1 MLKLNKLAI
10 VIATT
15 FSATT
20 AFAAPVTPTD
30 IQNAST
36 LNQAWITGASAPTL
50 NVFLGFAAGCEANT
64 LAVFHGGTAGA
75 ANPGASDTGNAF
87 AYACKRGG
95 VVSVLY
101 HTNQGGSFN
110 AYAPHVPN
118 NVAGT
123 GFGVA
128 TNLNRL
134 ANVATASCSNVGA
147 ITSLTPVTQTQPANP
162 VPNQPAVTVYR
173 CSSAVVNGFAVTD
186 NTPKKPAG
194 GFSDVEAALFG
205 VDASSYGSEVDA
217 GVTQVFGVMASEP
230 LYRAMQ
236 VAQRIYTSIAAANSA
251 DPSFL
256 PQNAPSISKEQYA
269 SLASDPLA
277 TWAPLGVDD
286 SQEVII
292 ARRVNTSGTQGSSN
306 AFFMGNPCLGN
317 PSTGGALA
325 PTTSADSDP
334 GFYNVVEGGETAEVR
349 TAISN
354 ASTAGKYA
362 IGVVSLENTDAAGR
376 RYLKVEGVH
385 PAAGPNNT
393 TDSKARYTSA
403 QGQYPFQIELKAFI
417 ANNAKGTFGETAI
430 NQIISGVSSV
440 QCNIVPRGLVLN
452 SASTA
457 CTSANSGI
465 HITKTTRN
473 GNNCRPLTWKF

>member
-10 VIATT
+10 IMVTA
-15 FSATT
+15 FSATS
-20 AFAAPVTPTD
+20 AFAAAVTPTD
-30 IQNAST
+30 IKNASK
-36 LNQAWITGASAPTL
+36 LNQAWISGASAPTY
-50 NVFLGFAAGCEANT
+50 NVFLGFAAGCDANT

-75 ANPGASDTGNAF
+75 ANPGASNTGNAF

-110 AYAPHVPN
+110 AFAPHVPN
-118 NVAGT
+118 DVAGT
-123 GFGVA
+123 GSVGVI

-134 ANVATASCSNVGA
+134 ANVATASCSNQGT
-147 ITSLTPVTQTQPANP
+147 ITVTNQGGTP
-162 VPNQPAVTVYR
+162 VYR
-173 CSSAVVNGFAVTD
+173 CTSAVINGFAATD

-205 VDASSYGSEVDA
+205 VDASPFGKELDA

-236 VAQRIYTSIAAANSA
+236 VAQGIYASEADANTA

-256 PQNAPSISKEQYA
+256 PKNAPSISKQQYA

-277 TWAPLGVDD
+277 TWAPLGVDA
-286 SQEVII
+286 SKKVVI

-317 PSTGGALA
+317 PSTGGALVA
-325 PTTSADSDP
+325 TKAADSDP
-334 GFYNVVEGGETAEVR
+334 DFYNVIEGGETADVR
-349 TAISN
+349 NAISN
-354 ASTAGKYA
+354 ATTAGDFA
-362 IGVVSLENTDAAGR
+362 VGVVSLENAPAAGR
-376 RYLKVEGVH
+376 RYLKVDGVH
-385 PAAGPNNT
+385 PETGANNT
-393 TDSKARYTSA
+393 VDSFARYTSA
-403 QGQYPFQIELKAFI
+403 QGQYPFQIELKGFI
-417 ANNAKGTFGETAI
+417 ANEAKGTFGETVI
-430 NQIISGVSSV
+430 NNIVSGLSTVSCTS
-440 QCNIVPRGLVLN
+440 VPRGLILN
-452 SASTA
+452 SASNA
-457 CTSANSGI
+457 CPATNAGV
-465 HITKTTRN
+465 HITKTTRS

>member
-10 VIATT
+10 VLATA
-15 FSATT
+15 FSATS
-20 AFAAPVTPTD
+20 AFAAAVTPTD

-36 LNQAWITGASAPTL
+36 LNQAWISGASAPTY

-64 LAVFHGGTAGA
+64 LAMFHGGSAGA
-75 ANPGASDTGNAF
+75 VNPGASNTGNAF

-110 AYAPHVPN
+110 AFAPHVPN

-123 GFGVA
+123 GFGVT

-134 ANVATASCSNVGA
+134 ANVATNSCSNVGT
-147 ITSLTPVTQTQPANP
+147 ISVSNQGNTP
-162 VPNQPAVTVYR
+162 VYR
-173 CSSAVVNGFAVTD
+173 CATTINGFAATD

-205 VDASSYGSEVDA
+205 VDASSYGTEIDA

-236 VAQRIYTSIAAANSA
+236 VAQGIYASVAAAQSA

-256 PQNAPSISKEQYA
+256 PQNAPSISKQQYA
-269 SLASDPLA
+269 SIASDGLA

-286 SQEVII
+286 TKEVII

-306 AFFMGNPCLGN
+306 AFFMGSPCLGN
-317 PSTGGALA
+317 PATGGKLL
-325 PTTSADSDP
+325 PTTSEASDP
-334 GFYNVVEGGETAEVR
+334 GYYNVIEGGETSEVR
-349 TAISN
+349 NAISN
-354 ASTAGKYA
+354 ATTAGEFA
-362 IGVVSLENTDAAGR
+362 VGVVSLENAPAAGR

-385 PAAGPNNT
+385 PEAGPNNT
-393 TDSKARYTSA
+393 VDSFARYTSA
-403 QGQYPFQIELKAFI
+403 QGQYPFQIELKGFI
-417 ANNAKGTFGETAI
+417 SNQAKGTFGETVI
-430 NQIISGVSSV
+430 NNIVSGLSTVS
-440 QCNIVPRGLVLN
+440 CTAVPRGLILN
-452 SASTA
+452 SASSA
-457 CTSANSGI
+457 CSSANSGV

>member
-10 VIATT
+10 LLATA
-15 FSATT
+15 FSATS
-20 AFAAPVTPTD
+20 AFAAAVTPTD

-36 LNQAWITGASAPTL
+36 LNQAWISGASAPTL
-50 NVFLGFAAGCEANT
+50 NVFLGYAAGCEANT
-64 LAVFHGGTAGA
+64 LAVFHGGSAGA
-75 ANPGASDTGNAF
+75 VVPGASNTGNTF

-110 AYAPHVPN
+110 AFAPHVPN
-118 NVAGT
+118 DVAGT
-123 GFGVA
+123 GFGVT

-134 ANVATASCSNVGA
+134 ANVATNSCTNVGT
-147 ITSLTPVTQTQPANP
+147 ITVT
-162 VPNQPAVTVYR
+162 NQGGAPVYR
-173 CSSAVVNGFAVTD
+173 CATTINGFAATD

-205 VDASSYGSEVDA
+205 VNATSYGTEIDA

-236 VAQRIYTSIAAANSA
+236 VAQGIYASVAAANAA

-256 PQNAPSISKEQYA
+256 PQNAPSISKQQYA

-286 SQEVII
+286 SKEVIV
-292 ARRVNTSGTQGSSN
+292 ARRVDTSGTQGSSN
-306 AFFMGNPCLGN
+306 AFFMGSPCLGN
-317 PSTGGALA
+317 PSTGGKLL

-334 GFYNVVEGGETAEVR
+334 GFYNVIEGGETSEVR
-349 TAISN
+349 NAISN
-354 ASTAGKYA
+354 ASTAGEFA
-362 IGVVSLENTDAAGR
+362 VGIVSLENAPASGR
-376 RYLKVEGVH
+376 RYLKIEGVH
-385 PAAGPNNT
+385 PEAGPNNT
-393 TDSKARYTSA
+393 VDSFARYTSA
-403 QGQYPFQIELKAFI
+403 QGQYPFQIELKGFI
-417 ANNAKGTFGETAI
+417 SNEAKGTFGETVI
-430 NQIISGVSSV
+430 NNIVSGLSTVSCTS
-440 QCNIVPRGLVLN
+440 VPRGLILN
-452 SASTA
+452 SASSA
-457 CTSANSGI
+457 CSAANSGV
-465 HITKTTRN
+465 HITKTTRQ

>member
-10 VIATT
+10 VLATA
-15 FSATT
+15 FSATS

-30 IQNAST
+30 IQSATT
-36 LNQAWITGASAPTL
+36 LNQAWISGASAPTL
-50 NVFLGFAAGCEANT
+50 NVFLGYAAGCEANT
-64 LAVFHGGTAGA
+64 LAVFHGGSAGA
-75 ANPGASDTGNAF
+75 VVPGASNTGNTF

-110 AYAPHVPN
+110 AFAPHVPN

-123 GFGVA
+123 GFGVT

-134 ANVATASCSNVGA
+134 ANVATNSCSNVGNLG
-147 ITSLTPVTQTQPANP
+147 TT
-162 VPNQPAVTVYR
+162 VPNQSNATVYR
-173 CSSAVVNGFAVTD
+173 CATTINGFAATD

-205 VDASSYGSEVDA
+205 VDASSYGTEIDA

-236 VAQRIYTSIAAANSA
+236 VAQGIYASVAAANTA
-251 DPSFL
+251 DASFL
-256 PQNAPSISKEQYA
+256 PKNAPSISKEQYA

-286 SQEVII
+286 TKKVII
-292 ARRVNTSGTQGSSN
+292 ARRVDTSGTQASSN

-317 PSTGGALA
+317 PSTGGKLN
-325 PTTSADSDP
+325 PTNAASSDP
-334 GFYNVVEGGETAEVR
+334 DFYVVTEGGETSDVR
-349 TAISN
+349 NAISN
-354 ASTAGKYA
+354 ASSAGEFA
-362 IGVVSLENTDAAGR
+362 IGVVSAENSAAAGR
-376 RYLKVEGVH
+376 RFLKIDGVH
-385 PAAGPNNT
+385 PEAGPNDT
-393 TDSKARYTSA
+393 VDAKARYTSA
-403 QGQYPFQIELKAFI
+403 QGQYPFQIELKGFI
-417 ANNAKGTFGETAI
+417 ANDASTFGRTVI
-430 NQIISGVSSV
+430 NNIVSGLSSV
-440 QCNIVPRGLVLN
+440 SCTTVPRGLVLN
-452 SASTA
+452 SASSA
-457 CTSANSGI
+457 CDAANSGV
-465 HITKTTRN
+465 HITKTTRS

>member
-10 VIATT
+10 ALVAT

-20 AFAAPVTPTD
+20 AFAAAVTPTD

-36 LNQAWITGASAPTL
+36 LNQAWVSGASAPTL

-75 ANPGASDTGNAF
+75 VVPGASNTGNAF

-134 ANVATASCSNVGA
+134 SNVATASCSNVGT
-147 ITSLTPVTQTQPANP
+147 ITVT
-162 VPNQPAVTVYR
+162 NQGGAPVYR
-173 CSSAVVNGFAVTD
+173 CSSAVINGFAATD

-205 VDASSYGSEVDA
+205 VDATSYGTELDA

-236 VAQRIYTSIAAANSA
+236 VSQGIYATVAAANSA

-256 PQNAPSISKEQYA
+256 PQNAPTISKEQYA

-286 SQEVII
+286 SKKVII

-317 PSTGGALA
+317 PSTGGVLTPSTA
-325 PTTSADSDP
+325 ADSDP
-334 GFYNVVEGGETAEVR
+334 DFYNVVEGGETADVR
-349 TAISN
+349 NAISN
-354 ASTAGKYA
+354 ASTAGDFA
-362 IGVVSLENTDAAGR
+362 VGVVSLENAPAAGR

-385 PAAGPNNT
+385 PEAGPNNT
-393 TDSKARYTSA
+393 SDTFARYTSA
-403 QGQYPFQIELKAFI
+403 QGKYPFQMELKAFV
-417 ANNAKGTFGETAI
+417 ANDAKGKFGETVI
-430 NQIISGVSSV
+430 NQIVSGLSSV
-440 QCNIVPRGLVLN
+440 SCTTVPRGLVLN
-452 SASTA
+452 SASSA
-457 CTSANSGI
+457 CSAANSGV
-465 HITKTTRN
+465 HITKATRK